1 MVLYL
6 IYGATLVLKKLKKG
20 VVPTAFEWTKKKNSI
35 HEDRLVLRKSKIKQV
50 EKENIA
56 PEIQSEDMENVF
68 YDQDDLNIEMDIFVV
83 EECMGKSFQ
92 DASVQTEIQ
101 CAVKYNSNQT
111 QTASTYFMCMYNFE
125 HDNDAVN
132 FYTGLE
138 SFQKV
143 QLVFNSLGESIKDM
157 KYIYRKPPPYMTL
170 LNQFF
175 LCLIYLRQ
183 KKTHFELSRMFN
195 VTLRD
200 LRNITITWIKV
211 MSLQW
216 REINIWPSKELV
228 KFYTPTD
235 FYKKFPLTR
244 VIIDGT
250 EISINKPALP
260 LAQQAT
266 FSQYKN
272 RNTVKPVIGMTPGG
286 LVSFITLTYGGSA
299 SDHQIIDT
307 SNLVLKCDP
316 GDSIMADEGSTRSN
330 GGLWNSN

>member
-1 MVLYL
+1 M
-6 IYGATLVLKKLKKG
+6 GATLVLKKLKKS
-20 VVPTAFEWTKKKNSI
+20 VVPTVFEWTKKKNSI
-35 HEDRLVLRKSKIKQV
+35 REDRLVLRKSKIKQV

-101 CAVKYNSNQT
+101 CAVEYNSNQT
-111 QTASTYFMCMYNFE
+111 QTASTYFMCIYNFE
-125 HDNDAVN
+125 HDNDAVH

-175 LCLIYLRQ
+175 LCLIYLCQ

-200 LRNITITWIKV
+200 VRNNITVTWIKV

-216 REINIWPSKELV
+216 REINIWASKELV
-228 KFYTPTD
+228 QFYAPTD
-235 FYKKFPLTR
+235 FYKK
-244 VIIDGT
+244 
-250 EISINKPALP
+250 ISSHKSNHRWH
-260 LAQQAT
+260 
-266 FSQYKN
+266 
-272 RNTVKPVIGMTPGG
+272 RN
-286 LVSFITLTYGGSA
+286 SY
-299 SDHQIIDT
+299 
-307 SNLVLKCDP
+307 
-316 GDSIMADEGSTRSN
+316 
-330 GGLWNSN
+330 

>member
-1 MVLYL
+1 MLFVK
-6 IYGATLVLKKLKKG
+6 II
-20 VVPTAFEWTKKKNSI
+20 F
-35 HEDRLVLRKSKIKQV
+35 LRMTILHMRKQV

-101 CAVKYNSNQT
+101 CAVEYNSNQT
-111 QTASTYFMCMYNFE
+111 QTASTYFMCIYNFE
-125 HDNDAVN
+125 HDNDAVH

-175 LCLIYLRQ
+175 LCLIYLCQ

-200 LRNITITWIKV
+200 VRNNITVTWIKV

-216 REINIWPSKELV
+216 REINIWASKELV
-228 KFYTPTD
+228 QFYAPTD

-250 EISINKPALP
+250 EIPINKPALP

-272 RNTVKPVIGMTPGG
+272 KNTVKPVIGMTPGG
-286 LVSFITLTYGGSA
+286 LVSFITPTYGGSA
-299 SDHQIIDT
+299 SDRQIIDR
-307 SNLVLKCDP
+307 SNLASKCDLE
-316 GDSIMADEGSTRSN
+316 I
-330 GGLWNSN
+330 L